1 MTDIEAVLASDRD
14 HVWHPW
20 GKQGVAG
27 EPVLTRA
34 AGCRVWDAHG
44 NRYLDLGSQLVFTN
58 AGHQHPRVIAAIIA
72 QAERLATAA
81 PNYAVEARSEAARLV
96 AERAPDGCNYVFFTT
111 GGTEAVE
118 NAIRAA
124 RAVTGRRK
132 ILSSYR
138 SYHGNT
144 TASITA
150 TGDPRRFGNEYGI
163 DHVHFFSPHL
173 YRSAFWAED
182 PAQESARALDH
193 LRQVITFEGPDS
205 IAAVLLETVIGAGG
219 VIPPPPGYLA
229 GVRALCD
236 EFGILLVLDEV
247 MAGFGRTGRWFAFEH
262 DEVVPDIFT
271 VAKGIN
277 AGAVPL
283 GAVVFQRPHRRAVP
297 GPSVPRRHDVL
308 GPPAGVRGRDRGHPC
323 PGRGGLVARAD
334 RFGPRGARPGPA
346 ATRGGVHRSRR
357 CPRSGGVLGA
367 GVRHRSRAP
376 RNRCRPSAMAAF
388 AASLRVTRRAR
399 PGRGQPPARCSAAD
413 ADRRARPTR
422 RSPCSGRRCAS
433 SMPWGSSP
441 ALGACGPGL
450 GPHGLGT

>member
-27 EPVLTRA
+27 DPVLTRA
-34 AGCRVWDAHG
+34 AGCRVWDARG

-58 AGHQHPRVIAAIIA
+58 AGHQHPRVVAAIVA

-96 AERAPDGCNYVFFTT
+96 AERAPDGFDYVFFTT

-163 DHVHFFSPHL
+163 DHVHFFSPHR
-173 YRSAFWAED
+173 YRSAFWAAD
-182 PAQESARALDH
+182 PAQESQRALEH
-193 LRQVITFEGPDS
+193 LRQIITFEGPES

-219 VIPPPPGYLA
+219 VIPPTPGYLA

-236 EFGILLVLDEV
+236 EFGIMLILDEV

-262 DEVVPDIFT
+262 YDVVPDMFT

-283 GAVVFQRPHRRAVP
+283 GAVVF
-297 GPSVPRRHDVL
+297 HDRI
-308 GPPAGVRGRDRGHPC
+308 AEQFRDRPFPGGMTYSGHPLAC
-323 PGRGGLVARAD
+323 AAAVGAVHALAEDDLIARAD
-334 RFGPRGARPGPA
+334 RLGREVLGPGLQRLGSEFTAVGDVRGVGAFWALELVADRSSKEPMPDADMREFGA
-346 ATRGGVHRSRR
+346 ALRR
-357 CPRSGGVLGA
+357 LGVLGLVV
-367 GVRHRSRAP
+367 GNRLHVAP
-376 RNRCRPSAMAAF
+376 PLIMSDGEADEAIAVIGE
-388 AASLRVTRRAR
+388 ALSVLDRVVE
-399 PGRGQPPARCSAAD
+399 
-413 ADRRARPTR
+413 
-422 RSPCSGRRCAS
+422 
-433 SMPWGSSP
+433 
-441 ALGACGPGL
+441 
-450 GPHGLGT
+450 